1 MDQALS
7 YAGSMASES
16 PADEEGPKAQPTRR
30 SILLRI
36 ALLIAIVGFVFVVLL
51 PRVVDY
57 DAVRAAL
64 AGLTA
69 GQLAALV
76 GATIVA
82 YVLNAGPARVL
93 VPGLTWRRA
102 VEADLVGRAVA
113 STIPGPSDVA
123 IKSVLFRQWKIP
135 LDSANAGLVLASLFE
150 PLSSL
155 VLPLIATIG
164 VIVTGQTASPRVLL
178 LTVVGM
184 AVLVLAAFVMLAIVR
199 SEALARKVGQ
209 RLERWAHRLWSWFH
223 RTPPTGIVD
232 GVLRFRTSSGDI
244 LSTRGLLGFAAA
256 VAAKLGWFVVLQLC
270 LATVGV
276 DWATLPPAATLT
288 AMAVV
293 GIVALVPITPGAVG
307 VSEVA
312 YIGLLSAVA
321 GQGASEPITAAVMLF
336 RVAQWLGPIPIGW
349 LLLVAI
355 RGRNWMGSLSGVG

>member
-1 MDQALS
+1 MVS
-7 YAGSMASES
+7 ERHAG
-16 PADEEGPKAQPTRR
+16 EEGREAAAQPTRR

-36 ALLIAIVGFVFVVLL
+36 ALLVAIVTFVFVVLL

-64 AGLTA
+64 AGLTP
-69 GQLAALV
+69 GQLAALIA
-76 GATIVA
+76 ATTVA
-82 YVLNAGPARVL
+82 YILNAGPARLL
-93 VPGLTWRRA
+93 VPGLTSRRA
-102 VEADLVGRAVA
+102 VAADLVGRAVA

-123 IKSVLFRQWKIP
+123 IKSVLFGQWKIP
-135 LDSANAGLVLASLFE
+135 LDAANAGLVLASLFE

-164 VIVTGQTASPRVLL
+164 VIVTGQTASLRVLL

-184 AVLVLAAFVMLAIVR
+184 AVLTLVALILVAIVR
-199 SEALARKVGQ
+199 SEALARKVGE
-209 RLERWAHRLWSWFH
+209 RLDRWARRLWSWFR

-232 GVLRFRTSSGDI
+232 GVLRFRISSVDI
-244 LSTRGLLGFAAA
+244 LSNRGLLGFGAA
-256 VAAKLGWFVVLQLC
+256 VAAKLGWFVVLELC
-270 LATVGV
+270 LAAVGV

-312 YIGLLSAVA
+312 YIGLLSTVA
-321 GQGASEPITAAVMLF
+321 GQGAGEAITAAVLLF
-336 RVAQWLGPIPIGW
+336 RVAQWLAPIPIGW
-349 LLLVAI
+349 LLLAAI
-355 RGRNWMGSLSGVG
+355 RGRKWAASLRKDQPGLG

>member
-1 MDQALS
+1 
-7 YAGSMASES
+7 MASES
-16 PADEEGPKAQPTRR
+16 PAGEEGPKAQPTRR

-36 ALLIAIVGFVFVVLL
+36 VLLVAIVGFVFVVLL

-82 YVLNAGPARVL
+82 YVLNAGPGRVL

-164 VIVTGQTASPRVLL
+164 VIVTGHRHAGRRKRGSRSNISRSRRCSP
-178 LTVVGM
+178 
-184 AVLVLAAFVMLAIVR
+184 
-199 SEALARKVGQ
+199 
-209 RLERWAHRLWSWFH
+209 ERRG
-223 RTPPTGIVD
+223 P
-232 GVLRFRTSSGDI
+232 
-244 LSTRGLLGFAAA
+244 RGLRLRR
-256 VAAKLGWFVVLQLC
+256 
-270 LATVGV
+270 
-276 DWATLPPAATLT
+276 
-288 AMAVV
+288 
-293 GIVALVPITPGAVG
+293 
-307 VSEVA
+307 E
-312 YIGLLSAVA
+312 
-321 GQGASEPITAAVMLF
+321 
-336 RVAQWLGPIPIGW
+336 
-349 LLLVAI
+349 
-355 RGRNWMGSLSGVG
+355 